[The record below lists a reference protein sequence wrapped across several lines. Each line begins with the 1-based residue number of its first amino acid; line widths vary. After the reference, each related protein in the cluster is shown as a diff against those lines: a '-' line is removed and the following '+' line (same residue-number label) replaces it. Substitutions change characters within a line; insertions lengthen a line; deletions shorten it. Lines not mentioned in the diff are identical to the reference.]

1 MKFAYIK
8 GIVLSCKTSSR
19 SLVYHGVLDSGIDE
33 TPKTLR
39 EFTVKGK
46 DMVKPWAPEDKTRAQ
61 EEETPCEAACLI
73 LANKQD
79 LPDAMSTKEVTVK
92 CYNLL

>member
-46 DMVKPWAPEDKTRAQ
+46 DMVKP
-61 EEETPCEAACLI
+61 
-73 LANKQD
+73 
-79 LPDAMSTKEVTVK
+79 
-92 CYNLL
+92 